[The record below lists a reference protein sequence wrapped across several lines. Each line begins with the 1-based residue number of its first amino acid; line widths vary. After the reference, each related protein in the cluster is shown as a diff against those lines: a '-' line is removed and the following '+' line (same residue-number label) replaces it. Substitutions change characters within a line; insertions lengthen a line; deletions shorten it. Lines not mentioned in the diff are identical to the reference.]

1 MASFYPHLY
10 EAALALLIE
19 ARRKAGLTQGELAER
34 FGQPTSFVSSF
45 EEGVR
50 LLDPAEYIAIARA
63 IGVDPY
69 ALLQQAEQAD
79 GGSTGNGQPQS

>member
-10 EAALALLIE
+10 EAALALLVE
-19 ARRKAGLTQGELAER
+19 ARRKAGLAQAELAER
-34 FGQPTSFVSSF
+34 FGQPATLVSSY
-45 EEGVR
+45 EEGGR

-79 GGSTGNGQPQS
+79 GGSTGNDQPQS